1 MKSLAILLL
10 LAQVILCRHQI
21 PDTEIDAKF
30 EKFISDHGKT
40 YQNAEE
46 KSKRK
51 AIFADTYKFIAAY
64 NEMDEDVVLGVN
76 KFADLTDNEVKAMFS
91 LSATVLGC
99 SQKTLTNTPVTSIDW
114 RAQGAV
120 TSVKDQGN
128 CGSCW
133 AFSSTGAIEG
143 LYKIKKGSLVD
154 FSEQQLVDCAG
165 GVYQNAGCDGGFM
178 DYAFNYV
185 RDKGIVSAS
194 SYPYTGVQGTC
205 KTLTTPFKITGCN
218 YVTAND
224 NDQLL
229 KALNLGPVSVAVK
242 ASNNV
247 FMYYTSGIITSN
259 CGTSSSPL
267 DHGVLLVGAG
277 ITNGVPYWIVKNS
290 WGTSWGQNG
299 YVYIKR
305 STGISNSVCGIAMEA
320 SYPTLTV

>member
-1 MKSLAILLL
+1 ML
-10 LAQVILCRHQI
+10 LAQVILCRHQV

-30 EKFISDHGKT
+30 EKFISDNGKS

-51 AIFADTYKFIAAY
+51 AIFADNYKFISAY
-64 NEMDEDVVLGVN
+64 NEMQDDVVLGVN
-76 KFADLTDNEVKAMFS
+76 KFADLTDSEVKS
-91 LSATVLGC
+91 LFTRTAPVLGC
-99 SQKTLTNTPVTSIDW
+99 SKTTLNNTAKTVIDW

-165 GVYQNAGCDGGFM
+165 GVYQNAGCDGGDM
-178 DYAFNYV
+178 DYAFDYV

-205 KTLTTPFKITGCN
+205 KTLTSTFKITGCN
-218 YVTAND
+218 DVNAND

-229 KALNLGPVSVAVK
+229 KALNYGPVSVAVK
-242 ASNNV
+242 ASNNA
-247 FMYYTSGIITSN
+247 FMYYQSGIISSN
-259 CGTSSSPL
+259 CGTSSAPL

-277 ITNGVPYWIVKNS
+277 ISNGTSYWIVKNS

-305 STGISNSVCGIAMEA
+305 NTGIASSVCGIAMEA